1 MSTRRNEVH
10 ILFVGYSRPDSN
22 DSTAMRANCTCT
34 LIKTRNGRNIIVD
47 TLTAWDGE
55 RLTEVLR
62 NLHGLQPEDIH
73 VVVCTHG
80 HSDHTGCNYLFRA
93 AQWHIVGACVSNRD
107 KYLDCALTRGESEPF
122 QLCGDDVTVVRTPG
136 HTLSCVSVL
145 VRDTAHEGV
154 VGICGDLFE
163 RVEDIADPT
172 IWLEA
177 GSENASS
184 QRRQRLRLAELCDYI
199 VPGHGQGFAVTS
211 QMREKLRQQLNAC
224 NSGEHLEDVFM

>member
-1 MSTRRNEVH
+1 MSQNRNEVQ
-10 ILFVGYSRPDSN
+10 IMFVGYSRPDSN
-22 DSTAMRANCTCT
+22 DSNAIRANCTST
-34 LIKTRNGRNIIVD
+34 LIRTRNGRNIIVD

-55 RLTEVLR
+55 RLKEVLQ
-62 NLHGLQPEDIH
+62 NVYGLQPEDIH

-80 HSDHTGCNYLFRA
+80 HSDHIGCNYLFRE

-107 KYLDCALTRGESEPF
+107 KYLNSYLTRAETQPF

-145 VRDTAHEGV
+145 VRDPTQGRI

-163 RVEDIADPT
+163 RVEDIADPS

-177 GSENASS
+177 GSEDPTS
-184 QRRQRLRLAELCDYI
+184 QRRQRLRMAELCNYI
-199 VPGHGQGFAVTS
+199 VPGHGQGFYITDK
-211 QMREKLRQQLNAC
+211 MRELLRQQLDA
-224 NSGEHLEDVFM
+224 

>member
-1 MSTRRNEVH
+1 MNNGRNGVH
-10 ILFVGYSRPDSN
+10 VLLIGYSRPDNN

-34 LIKTRNGRNIIVD
+34 LIRTRNGRNIIVD

-55 RLTEVLR
+55 RLTEVLH
-62 NLHGLQPEDIH
+62 NLHGLQPKDIH

-93 AQWHIVGACVSNRD
+93 AEWHIVGACISNRD

-122 QLCGDDVTVVRTPG
+122 QLCSDDVTVVRTPG

-145 VRDTAHEGV
+145 VRNTVQGV

-163 RVEDIADPT
+163 RVEDIADPN

-184 QRRQRLRLAELCDYI
+184 QKRQRLRMAELCDYI
-199 VPGHGQGFAVTS
+199 VPGHGQGFAVTQ
-211 QMREKLRQQLNAC
+211 QMREMLRQQVNA
-224 NSGEHLEDVFM
+224 SSDHMEDACT